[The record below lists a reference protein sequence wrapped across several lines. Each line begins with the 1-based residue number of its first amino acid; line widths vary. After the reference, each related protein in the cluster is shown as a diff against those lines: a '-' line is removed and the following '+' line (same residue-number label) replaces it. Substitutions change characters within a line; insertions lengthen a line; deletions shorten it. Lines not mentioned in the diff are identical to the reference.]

1 MYKQYQ
7 KYLTSMALKIEV
19 DHCNRCRINNINWI
33 IWLWKSSYKDVNTHA
48 CIAGSLADYFK

>member
-1 MYKQYQ
+1 
-7 KYLTSMALKIEV
+7 MALKIEV